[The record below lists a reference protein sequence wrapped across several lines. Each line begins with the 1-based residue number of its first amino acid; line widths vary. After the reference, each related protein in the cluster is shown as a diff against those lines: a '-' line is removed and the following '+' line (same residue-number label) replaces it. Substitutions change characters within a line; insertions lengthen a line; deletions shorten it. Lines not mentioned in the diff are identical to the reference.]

1 MVAGLLVKLIGPA
14 DTLLITTALF
24 VISGLF
30 IIGVK
35 LKKTDEEKAAG
46 IKQAKN
52 TYLYNLKRGFLVVKT
67 ITFYLRSRCIVS

>member
-1 MVAGLLVKLIGPA
+1 MQSCNLLFEIVALAAVMVAGLLVKLIGPA

-35 LKKTDEEKAAG
+35 LKKTDEEKSSG
-46 IKQAKN
+46 H
-52 TYLYNLKRGFLVVKT
+52 
-67 ITFYLRSRCIVS
+67 